1 MTVADVPVTELA
13 GLRCRGQ
20 DLIPSGDLS
29 THGSPTALLLVDEFG
44 VIGKDQ
50 GQVGLSGFVHV
61 TSMHRIGEE
70 SKGPGPGPQLSHP
83 VEHVSD
89 CLTILFLSLKG
100 PTVDSLRELTH
111 LGRGGH
117 VVPTLGVDLGDVG
130 VGSGF
135 VHAVIIGTA
144 WGDLWS
150 LVDSAPTGSAAAA
163 FVQLWVV

>member
-1 MTVADVPVTELA
+1 MET
-13 GLRCRGQ
+13 
-20 DLIPSGDLS
+20 PS
-29 THGSPTALLLVDEFG
+29 
-44 VIGKDQ
+44 
-50 GQVGLSGFVHV
+50 
-61 TSMHRIGEE
+61 
-70 SKGPGPGPQLSHP
+70 QLSHAIQE
-83 VEHVSD
+83 VCH
-89 CLTILFLSLKG
+89 CLLIVCLSLK
-100 PTVDSLRELTH
+100 DSPMDSTGVLCLRS
-111 LGRGGH
+111 RGGH

>member
-20 DLIPSGDLS
+20 DLIPRGDLS
-29 THGSPTALLLVDEFG
+29 AHGSPTALLLVDEFG

-50 GQVGLSGFVHV
+50 GQIGLSGFVHV
-61 TSMHRIGEE
+61 ASMHRIGGE
-70 SKGPGPGPQLSHP
+70 SKGPGPVPQLSHP
-83 VEHVSD
+83 VEHLSD
-89 CLTILFLSLKG
+89 RFPILFLSLKG

-111 LGRGGH
+111 LSRGGH

-135 VHAVIIGTA
+135 VHADILDTG
-144 WGDLWS
+144 GDGS
-150 LVDSAPTGSAAAA
+150 GVQVDSLRTGLRVS
-163 FVQLWVV
+163 